1 MNTTNY
7 NYLKLYKKDRKSAK
21 LEIKELELLLKQ
33 AKSQYK
39 EVFQEDYDASW
50 YGYITNAF
58 QWLNPLNYIQSK
70 FNIDINPMYYVYS
83 YSNYNYRDESNFNE
97 GYDMYSSVYET
108 IESDFD
114 MSDNECEDLD

>member
-1 MNTTNY
+1 MNTPNY
-7 NYLKLYKKDRKSAK
+7 NFLKLYKKDRKSAK
-21 LEIKELELLLKQ
+21 LEIKELEILLKQ
-33 AKSQYK
+33 AKTQYK
-39 EVFQEDYDASW
+39 EVFQEDYDDSW

-70 FNIDINPMYYVYS
+70 FNIDPMYYVYS
-83 YSNYNYRDESNFNE
+83 YSNSNYMDESNFNE